1 MRDRGQYAPSVN
13 HVAVTLAE
21 QPDLREQAIPDA
33 DIWPEF
39 NLHGDTYLR
48 SWSRLTED
56 LPEFQFAMCD
66 EKTGKVV
73 ADAHTVPCWWDGT
86 MSGLSDGFDA
96 TIADAFHRLETG
108 QPFNALCAIAAEI
121 PKGGRGTGLATEIL
135 KSMGSIATQH
145 GFQYLIA
152 PVRPTWKDR
161 YPITPIDRYMTWRRD
176 DGSLFDPWLRLHE
189 RIGARMGPP
198 LFGSYRIVGTVAE
211 WESWLGM
218 AFPESV
224 ITFSRAGFPRLLSTV
239 GRTRRHTWNRTYGW
253 STTWRRWRTTTRPPL
268 SSRPRA
274 AIALSPKAKL
284 LLDCVAVS
292 RFDGHPTAE
301 CSVRR

>member
-1 MRDRGQYAPSVN
+1 MSDRRQYAPSVN

-48 SWSRLTED
+48 SWSRLTDD

-66 EKTGKVV
+66 EQTGKVV

-145 GFQYLIA
+145 GFDHLIA

-218 AFPESV
+218 AFPESGDYV
-224 ITFSRAGFPRLLSTV
+224 FP
-239 GRTRRHTWNRTYGW
+239 GG
-253 STTWRRWRTTTRPPL
+253 
-268 SSRPRA
+268 
-274 AIALSPKAKL
+274 LSPL
-284 LLDCVAVS
+284 AVD
-292 RFDGHPTAE
+292 RGADTATYLE
-301 CSVRR
+301 PNVWMVHNLAALANYDEVSAQ